1 MENDKIDLRKYIK
14 AIKRGWVLGLVSALC
29 ILLLAVTWCFLK
41 MPQFNS
47 TAMMLIENDSDNT
60 PRALGGMGAL
70 MRTFSIGGFGS
81 SSIDNEVVIAQSH
94 SVKKSVSSRLGLNRT
109 YLERNGLAKTF
120 LYKNSPV
127 RVEAPA
133 QLFDT
138 LQSSFK
144 IRFEINGD
152 KVDVKATKGLFDKV
166 IAEKKGTTLPCS
178 LETPYGIF
186 QLLKTDHYVEEMKKT
201 IDVVVSGDELVVSNL
216 GEDILNVN
224 YHNKKSNVIELNIVD
239 PSKERGCDIL
249 NTMMVVYNEKRKN
262 RRNET
267 ATAEAEFLDERIAL
281 LSNELN
287 EVETKVASFKK
298 DNNLVDIGA
307 EVSVLFH
314 KDKATDSEMLT
325 ITVQRSMLESILA
338 QLRNPEKKY
347 SLIPMAESLGDVGA
361 SAVIE
366 SYNELVLKRM
376 AVSESAKSDNVVLK
390 SLSEQIDA
398 LRENAIENVNRTLDN
413 LQIKYDSARE
423 VNIKNKGRLNTL
435 PQYEQEYVDL
445 MRDKELKN
453 ALYMFLLEK
462 RESAMLKLNNNQ
474 ELGFVFEP
482 AYSAIKSNKQKL
494 YIILGVGIVFALFSF
509 VVVSYIFGLRENK
522 KKE

>member
-1 MENDKIDLRKYIK
+1 MENDKIDLRKYIN
-14 AIKRGWVLGLVSALC
+14 AIKRGWVFGSISALC
-29 ILLLAVTWCFLK
+29 ILALAVTWCFLK

-47 TAMMLIENDSDNT
+47 TAMMLIENDSDNS
-60 PRALGGMGAL
+60 PRTMGGMGAL

-138 LQSSFK
+138 LQTSFK
-144 IRFEINGD
+144 IRFEIDGD
-152 KVDVKATKGLFDKV
+152 KVDVKATKGMFGKV
-166 IAEKKGTTLPCS
+166 LAEKKGVVLPCS

-186 QLLKTDHYVEEMKKT
+186 QLMKTDHYVEGMNKT
-201 IDVVVSGDELVVSNL
+201 IDVVVSGDELVVSNM

-249 NTMMVVYNEKRKN
+249 NTVMTVYNEKRKN

-267 ATAEAEFLDERIAL
+267 AEAEAEFLDGRIAL
-281 LSNELN
+281 LSKELN
-287 EVETKVASFKK
+287 DAENKVASFKK

-314 KDKATDSEMLT
+314 KDKATDTEMLEL
-325 ITVQRSMLESILA
+325 TVQRSMLESILA
-338 QLRNPEKKY
+338 QLKNPEKDY
-347 SLIPMAESLGDVGA
+347 SLIPLSESLGDAGA
-361 SAVIE
+361 SSVIR
-366 SYNELVLKRM
+366 SYNELILKRM
-376 AVSESAKSDNVVLK
+376 AVSESAKSDNIVLK
-390 SLSEQIDA
+390 SLTERIDA
-398 LRENAIENVNRTLDN
+398 LRENAIENVNRTLEN
-413 LQIKYDSARE
+413 LQIKYDSAKE
-423 VNIKNKGRLNTL
+423 VNVKNRGRLNTL

-482 AYSAIKSNKQKL
+482 AYSALKTNKQKIYL
-494 YIILGVGIVFALFSF
+494 ILGIGFACALVSF
-509 VVVSYIFGLRENK
+509 VVVSLVWGYRRNK
-522 KKE
+522 KD